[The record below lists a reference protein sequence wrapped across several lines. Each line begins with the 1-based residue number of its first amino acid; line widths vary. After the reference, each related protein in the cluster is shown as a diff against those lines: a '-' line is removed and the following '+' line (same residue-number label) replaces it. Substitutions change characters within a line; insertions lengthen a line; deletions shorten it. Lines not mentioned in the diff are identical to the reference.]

1 MYSSTPFQFLPPHI
15 VSLIVDH
22 VVNSTRTRFNLDW
35 MDLKERE
42 KVLIPLQWVCR
53 NLRDNVHSRFFYN
66 CSLNLLASKDRPSKA
81 GIVWPLSPRVPAH
94 STHHL
99 AKTLNI
105 AIDSWEIY
113 SGVARKLQSVPPF
126 DGITFPL
133 VNKLTVF
140 ICSSIRREDF
150 KESNDGFPYN
160 TTHNIGEFVRQV
172 KQMAPAIGQV
182 VINTSGKPTD
192 SDGDEERYFKDLV
205 SRLFEIGETTVLKDP
220 SGHIGPF
227 VDMDRICD
235 LVHLTFPANSQ
246 TSLVLSLARRNAQ
259 TLQYLDLSS
268 LHGVV
273 LTGLIQDPDSGNC
286 VEYPRLCALKL
297 QFKSVCR
304 SPCSSTLSGAAP
316 FPCLLRLYLGL
327 CYFFDD
333 DVLFRGNAA
342 TLEYLK
348 LLPCRQTVSLLNKYQ
363 VFTPSSHPQLQH
375 VAICPPP
382 LDTSYSF
389 DMPVA
394 YLEFVMSIA
403 PRASV
408 RQIPNMDS
416 YDEDFTSALSILGD
430 YPCIQVLTLGYAD
443 LSLWQ
448 AIILV
453 KSLPLLSDMK
463 IGAPTLGELP
473 PGVAMSGLPE
483 YVRSNHAPI
492 GKRFRCWHITYNPEC
507 NVAEMAM
514 ATLLLALACPNF
526 SYAAVDGDFSQR
538 FMKAMR
544 KKIFRPEFRKDMPR
558 LKRLLFNGG
567 KDR

>member
-1 MYSSTPFQFLPPHI
+1 
-15 VSLIVDH
+15 
-22 VVNSTRTRFNLDW
+22 
-35 MDLKERE
+35 
-42 KVLIPLQWVCR
+42 
-53 NLRDNVHSRFFYN
+53 
-66 CSLNLLASKDRPSKA
+66 
-81 GIVWPLSPRVPAH
+81 
-94 STHHL
+94 
-99 AKTLNI
+99 
-105 AIDSWEIY
+105 
-113 SGVARKLQSVPPF
+113 
-126 DGITFPL
+126 
-133 VNKLTVF
+133 
-140 ICSSIRREDF
+140 
-150 KESNDGFPYN
+150 
-160 TTHNIGEFVRQV
+160 
-172 KQMAPAIGQV
+172 MAPAIGQV

-227 VDMDRICD
+227 VDMDRIRD

-286 VEYPRLCALKL
+286 VEYP
-297 QFKSVCR
+297 
-304 SPCSSTLSGAAP
+304 
-316 FPCLLRLYLGL
+316 
-327 CYFFDD
+327 
-333 DVLFRGNAA
+333 
-342 TLEYLK
+342 
-348 LLPCRQTVSLLNKYQ
+348 
-363 VFTPSSHPQLQH
+363 H
-375 VAICPPP
+375 
-382 LDTSYSF
+382 TSYSF

-492 GKRFRCWHITYNPEC
+492 GKR
-507 NVAEMAM
+507 
-514 ATLLLALACPNF
+514 
-526 SYAAVDGDFSQR
+526 S
-538 FMKAMR
+538 
-544 KKIFRPEFRKDMPR
+544 R
-558 LKRLLFNGG
+558 LTGF
-567 KDR
+567 

>member
-1 MYSSTPFQFLPPHI
+1 MYSSTPFQFLPPYI

-22 VVNSTRTRFNLDW
+22 VVNSIRTRCNRDW

-53 NLRDNVHSRFFYN
+53 NFRDNVHSRFFYN
-66 CSLNLLASKDRPSKA
+66 CSLNILASKERPSKV
-81 GIVWPLSPRVPAH
+81 GIAWPLSPRVPAH

-105 AIDSWEIY
+105 EMDSWEVY
-113 SGVARKLQSVPPF
+113 SGVALKLLSVSPF
-126 DGITFPL
+126 DGIAFPL
-133 VNKLTVF
+133 VSKLTVF
-140 ICSSIRREDF
+140 ICSSSRREDR
-150 KESNDGFPYN
+150 KESNDGFPHN
-160 TTHNIGEFVRQV
+160 TTYNIGEFVQHV

-182 VINTSGKPTD
+182 VIKISGKPTD
-192 SDGDEERYFKDLV
+192 NDGNEERYFKDLV
-205 SRLFEIGETTVLKDP
+205 SRLFEIVETTVLKDP

-227 VDMDRICD
+227 VDMDRIRD
-235 LVHLTFPANSQ
+235 LVHLTFPVNSQ
-246 TSLVLSLARRNAQ
+246 TSLILSLARRNAQ
-259 TLQYLDLSS
+259 TLQYLDISS
-268 LHGVV
+268 FHCVV
-273 LTGLIQDPDSGNC
+273 LTGLIQDPDSGDC
-286 VEYPRLCALKL
+286 VEYPRLRTLKL

-304 SPCSSTLSGAAP
+304 SPCRPILSGAAP
-316 FPCLLRLYLGL
+316 FPCLLRLYLGS

-342 TLEYLK
+342 TLEYLR
-348 LLPCRQTVSLLNKYQ
+348 LSPCRQTISLLNEYQ
-363 VFTPSSHPQLQH
+363 VLTPSSHPQLQH
-375 VAICPPP
+375 VAIRSPP

-389 DMPVA
+389 DTSVG

-408 RQIPNMDS
+408 RQIPNIDS

-448 AIILV
+448 AIMLV

-492 GKRFRCWHITYNPEC
+492 GKRFRCWHITYHPEC

-526 SYAAVDGDFSQR
+526 SYAAVDGDFSQQ

-558 LKRLLFNGG
+558 LKCLLFNGR
-567 KDR
+567 KD

>member
-15 VSLIVDH
+15 ISLIVDH

-42 KVLIPLQWVCR
+42 KVLIPLQWICR
-53 NLRDNVHSRFFYN
+53 NLRDN
-66 CSLNLLASKDRPSKA
+66 
-81 GIVWPLSPRVPAH
+81 
-94 STHHL
+94 
-99 AKTLNI
+99 
-105 AIDSWEIY
+105 IY

-140 ICSSIRREDF
+140 ICSSSRREDF

-227 VDMDRICD
+227 VDMDRIRD

-286 VEYPRLCALKL
+286 VEYP
-297 QFKSVCR
+297 
-304 SPCSSTLSGAAP
+304 
-316 FPCLLRLYLGL
+316 
-327 CYFFDD
+327 
-333 DVLFRGNAA
+333 
-342 TLEYLK
+342 
-348 LLPCRQTVSLLNKYQ
+348 
-363 VFTPSSHPQLQH
+363 H
-375 VAICPPP
+375 
-382 LDTSYSF
+382 TSYSF

-492 GKRFRCWHITYNPEC
+492 GKRSRCWHITYNPEC